1 MLIFKARHFGCSF
14 LWSTPPDLVYLVWGI
29 SILLL
34 KEKLQLCMKLIDISY
49 MYIYSSPFW
58 VTMMH
63 VCFLPKACLC
73 LSYPSRRDSFNFCR
87 GQLGLQLFSQVRFR
101 GNFSLSGHIFF
112 ISLWGGEF
120 RLFLHHNLMWLDI
133 LMIISSAIFI
143 KLYWD
148 CQWDIFWWRIPS
160 LLRVAARKWRVWNRP
175 LKVPFPC

>member
-1 MLIFKARHFGCSF
+1 M
-14 LWSTPPDLVYLVWGI
+14 PPDLVYLVWGI

-87 GQLGLQLFSQVRFR
+87 GQLGLQLFSQVCFR

-160 LLRVAARKWRVWNRP
+160 FLRVAARKWRVWNRP